1 MSEIDEILKAVLS
14 DNKTDKST
22 SDEAGQTDNEEK
34 FTTDTESDD
43 IFGGI
48 NIDMFMKIGEIMSKM
63 SEQDKNT
70 ELLLALKPHLRDEN
84 QAKIDTAVKLFR
96 LISLLPY
103 LKDSGLKICYEK
115 ELHYG
120 MEQYKNVKG

>member
-70 ELLLALKPHLRDEN
+70 ELLLALKPRPDAGAYHLHAGRHQGQPVD
-84 QAKIDTAVKLFR
+84 
-96 LISLLPY
+96 
-103 LKDSGLKICYEK
+103 G
-115 ELHYG
+115 
-120 MEQYKNVKG
+120 

>member
-1 MSEIDEILKAVLS
+1 MSEIDDILKAMLS
-14 DNKTDKST
+14 DDNNKSAPDENKSAD
-22 SDEAGQTDNEEK
+22 SEEN
-34 FTTDTESDD
+34 FTTDSGGDD
-43 IFGGI
+43 IFSGI

-70 ELLLALKPHLRDEN
+70 ELLIALKPHLRDEN

-103 LKDSGLKICYEK
+103 LKDSGLFDN
-115 ELHYG
+115 LL
-120 MEQYKNVKG
+120 

>member
-14 DNKTDKST
+14 DNKNDKST

-34 FTTDTESDD
+34 FTTDNESDD

-103 LKDSGLKICYEK
+103 LKDSGLFEN
-115 ELHYG
+115 LL
-120 MEQYKNVKG
+120 

>member
-14 DNKTDKST
+14 DNKNDKST
-22 SDEAGQTDNEEK
+22 SDEAGQADNEEK

-103 LKDSGLKICYEK
+103 LKDSGLFEN
-115 ELHYG
+115 LL
-120 MEQYKNVKG
+120 

>member
-1 MSEIDEILKAVLS
+1 MSEIDEILKAVVS

-103 LKDSGLKICYEK
+103 LKDSGLFEN
-115 ELHYG
+115 LL
-120 MEQYKNVKG
+120 

>member
-1 MSEIDEILKAVLS
+1 MSEIDDILKAMLS
-14 DNKTDKST
+14 DNQSDKSAPDENGKTDS
-22 SDEAGQTDNEEK
+22 EEK
-34 FTTDTESDD
+34 FSTDTDNDD

-84 QAKIDTAVKLFR
+84 QSEIDTAVTLFR

-103 LKDSGLKICYEK
+103 LKDSGLFDN
-115 ELHYG
+115 LL
-120 MEQYKNVKG
+120 

>member
-1 MSEIDEILKAVLS
+1 MSEIDDILKAMLS
-14 DNKTDKST
+14 DNQSDKSAPDESEKTDS
-22 SDEAGQTDNEEK
+22 EEK
-34 FTTDTESDD
+34 FSTDTDSDD

-48 NIDMFMKIGEIMSKM
+48 NIDMFMKIGEIMSKL

-84 QAKIDTAVKLFR
+84 QSKIDTAVKLFR

-103 LKDSGLKICYEK
+103 LKDSGLFDN
-115 ELHYG
+115 LL
-120 MEQYKNVKG
+120 

>member
-14 DNKTDKST
+14 DNKNDKST

-103 LKDSGLKICYEK
+103 LKDSGLFEN
-115 ELHYG
+115 LL
-120 MEQYKNVKG
+120 

>member
-34 FTTDTESDD
+34 LPTDTESDD

-84 QAKIDTAVKLFR
+84 QSKIDTAVKLFR

-103 LKDSGLKICYEK
+103 LKDSGLFEN
-115 ELHYG
+115 LL
-120 MEQYKNVKG
+120 

>member
-14 DNKTDKST
+14 DNKNDKST

-103 LKDSGLKICYEK
+103 LKDSVLFEN
-115 ELHYG
+115 LL
-120 MEQYKNVKG
+120 